1 MNAKVTE
8 KLELAAQERHVI
20 GQKVKGLR
28 AEGLIPAVL
37 YGRGMDSLNI
47 QIPVEV
53 LDTVYQKAG
62 ESTLIYVTVGQET
75 HPTIIAEVS
84 THPVSGAYI
93 HADFQKV
100 RLDEKVTAEVL
111 LVYVGESDAVKN
123 FNGVLVRNI
132 SEVEVE
138 ALPQDLPHEIEVD
151 LSVLKNID
159 EHISISDLKL
169 EKAKII
175 GHEPDDIIV
184 TVQEPKSQ
192 EALDAELAAPTSDVS
207 AVEEV
212 KKETPA
218 EDETPDEKAKE

>member
-1 MNAKVTE
+1 
-8 KLELAAQERHVI
+8 VI